1 MCFILCKRVFASVQQ
16 ERETVHW
23 YDLCVCV
30 CVCVRERERERV
42 EVEGLSLAVD

>member
-16 ERETVHW
+16 ERESVHV

-30 CVCVRERERERV
+30 RERV